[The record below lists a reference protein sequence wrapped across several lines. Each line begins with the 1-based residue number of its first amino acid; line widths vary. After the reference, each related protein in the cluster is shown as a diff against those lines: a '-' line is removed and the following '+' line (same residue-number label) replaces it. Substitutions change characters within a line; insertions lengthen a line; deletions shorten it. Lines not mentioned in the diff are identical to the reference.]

1 MILLHA
7 VENPLLDVYD
17 PDQVEIDLRRLM
29 EESRT
34 HPPRSAQPF
43 WDHAHRLAHAKLSV
57 LRQQFLGVQARVKI
71 IVQKGPA
78 AQDILNTAEK
88 RAVDLIIMSTHGRSG
103 VSRLLLGSVTEKV
116 IRWPL
121 APCSP

>member
-1 MILLHA
+1 VILLHA

-43 WDHAHRLAHAKLSV
+43 WDHAHRLSHAKLSAF
-57 LRQQFLGVQARVKI
+57 RQQFLGVQARVEI
-71 IVQKGPA
+71 IVHEGPA
-78 AQDILNTAEK
+78 D
-88 RAVDLIIMSTHGRSG
+88 
-103 VSRLLLGSVTEKV
+103 
-116 IRWPL
+116 
-121 APCSP
+121 